1 MKDDDCWE
9 RTGVPACIG
18 SAFRTG
24 CTCKPRRKRT
34 PAPLVEERTDEMEY
48 MQQLRLA
55 LGRHPDLVL
64 FRQNAGEV
72 PVRDRTGKTL
82 RIFYGAPNGAGD
94 LSGWTRPDGIH
105 IEVELKSAKG
115 RQRKEQVI
123 REHNLAAG
131 GAIYVLC
138 QYDAAI
144 SMGAN
149 VELAVLK
156 IVGAIRERR
165 K

>member
-1 MKDDDCWE
+1 MNCLRE
-9 RTGVPACIG
+9 FGY
-18 SAFRTG
+18 
-24 CTCKPRRKRT
+24 PRCHGMTTPGGRCSCVRKRK
-34 PAPLVEERTDEMEY
+34 PAPAVVEERTDEMEY

-55 LGRHPDLVL
+55 LGRNPHLVL

-105 IEVELKSAKG
+105 IEIELKSAKG

-138 QYDAAI
+138 QYDASL
-144 SMGAN
+144 SMAAN
-149 VELAVLK
+149 VQGAVRK
-156 IVGAIRERR
+156 VEGAIRERR
-165 K
+165 RA